1 MNQTSRLLAGA
12 AALVLAFVPLSAKP
26 ARGQA
31 ADAAE
36 PEGQRLR
43 GEVTASP
50 EPRKPARPTRP
61 PQPKRPSASADA
73 NAAFPD
79 VDRRPKRTFGHQ
91 LVRHLDMAVAVD
103 AQSRALSAQGA
114 AVASRYATANSFTP
128 GSPYVGGE
136 QRNNVKG
143 NLRNFSETELTAGLP
158 LWLPGQRDAYE
169 STVTTGVREL
179 DERLAL
185 RRLEV
190 AGLLRDA
197 WWNAQRAF
205 REVEVARTR
214 VTMAREI
221 GKDMIRRVE
230 LGDAAQTD
238 ALLAKNETLAAET
251 ELAQAEGAEKVARV
265 NYAALTGGT
274 PPDGVLETVQ
284 PAGDI
289 EDHPALRTPR
299 AALLRAESQA
309 RLIEATPID
318 NPDVGV
324 FGRQEHSDQYSDL
337 FADPI
342 NPLGPPINQRTDST
356 TVGVR
361 LRVPL
366 PTPGRNEPRAA
377 EAAAEIA
384 RTRAEYERARRFVLA
399 EIKASRA
406 ALAAAQKAVSTANQR
421 LTVANEQF
429 ELSRKAYALGE
440 LSAFDLYRV
449 RQIQLEAQRMQ
460 ANASVSVGAAV
471 SRVNQALGYAP

>member
-1 MNQTSRLLAGA
+1 MRLTPVVMIGVVALSLVPPCAPSAPGQEIEAGESA
-12 AALVLAFVPLSAKP
+12 APAVSGEVSAKP
-26 ARGQA
+26 DARKTKGSAKSARPKRTPANVA
-31 ADAAE
+31 AD
-36 PEGQRLR
+36 
-43 GEVTASP
+43 
-50 EPRKPARPTRP
+50 
-61 PQPKRPSASADA
+61 
-73 NAAFPD
+73 AAFPD

-91 LVRHLDMAVAVD
+91 LVRHLDMAVEID
-103 AQSRALSAQGA
+103 AQSRTISAQGG
-114 AVASRYATANSFTP
+114 AVASRYATANSWTP

-136 QRNNVKG
+136 QRNDVRG
-143 NLRNFSETELTAGLP
+143 NLRNFSETEVVAGLP

-169 STVTTGVREL
+169 ATVTTGVREL

-205 REVEVARTR
+205 RDVEVARTR

-230 LGDAAQTD
+230 LGDAAQSD

-274 PPDGVLETVQ
+274 PPDGVLEVVQ

-299 AALLRAESQA
+299 AALVRAESQA

-324 FGRQEHSDQYSDL
+324 FGRKEHSDQYSDL
-337 FADPI
+337 FSDPI
-342 NPLGPPINQRTDST
+342 NPFGPPINQRTDST

-361 LRVPL
+361 VRVPL

-377 EAAAEIA
+377 EAAAEITRA
-384 RTRAEYERARRFVLA
+384 RAEYERARRFVLA
-399 EIKASRA
+399 EIKAARA
-406 ALAAAQKAVSTANQR
+406 ALAAAQKAATTANQR
-421 LTVANEQF
+421 LQVANEQF

-460 ANASVSVGAAV
+460 ASAAVSVGAAV
-471 SRVNQALGYAP
+471 SRVNQAQGYAP